1 MDKEKI
7 INKLKNKTNL
17 DYDICKATLEK
28 VDYDILDAIVHLEE
42 EGEINK
48 PNISEY
54 FTNENYKKN
63 EITVLPKKQYKE
75 YKQYKRE
82 NSGQRVIEF
91 ICFLIDKCNKIDFLV
106 KKYDKTILKLP
117 LTVIIVLLIF
127 AFGVFVPAVFIGFFF
142 DFQYRFEGEGMEDS
156 KINEILMKISRY
168 IKERKENRRDR
179 K

>member
-1 MDKEKI
+1 MEFLNDYLIAVIMGICLCTGYIIKNIIPGKK
-7 INKLKNKTNL
+7 INK
-17 DYDICKATLEK
+17 
-28 VDYDILDAIVHLEE
+28 
-42 EGEINK
+42 
-48 PNISEY
+48 
-54 FTNENYKKN
+54 F
-63 EITVLPKKQYKE
+63 
-75 YKQYKRE
+75 
-82 NSGQRVIEF
+82 
-91 ICFLIDKCNKIDFLV
+91 IDKCNKIDFLV

-179 K
+179 VHKEFNKSIKRSNRGKW